1 MARPPR
7 IDFPDAVYHVTT
19 RGNGRAGVL
28 KSHGHHAGVAK
39 AVAVALA
46 SRLANLSGHTIG
58 QHYGISSSA
67 LGAIHRRLADRPEAL
82 KSVELLTTQPRGKRT
97 KYTVQA

>member
-28 KSHGHHAGVAK
+28 KAHGHHAGAAK

-46 SRLANLSGHTIG
+46 SRLANLSGRMIG
-58 QHYGISSSA
+58 QHYGIGSSA
-67 LGAIHRRLADRPEAL
+67 IGAIHRLADRPEAL
-82 KSVELLTTQPRGKRT
+82 KIVELLTTQLRGKRT

>member
-28 KSHGHHAGVAK
+28 KLHGHHAGVAK
-39 AVAVALA
+39 AVAVTLA
-46 SRLANLSGHTIG
+46 SRLATLSGRTIG
-58 QHYGISSSA
+58 QHYGIGSSA
-67 LGAIHRRLADRPEAL
+67 ISAIHRRLADRPQAMQI
-82 KSVELLTTQPRGKRT
+82 VEMLATQLGRKRT
-97 KYTVQA
+97 KCIVQA

>member
-28 KSHGHHAGVAK
+28 KSHGHHAGVTK

-46 SRLANLSGHTIG
+46 SRLATLSGRTIG
-58 QHYGISSSA
+58 QHYGIGSSA
-67 LGAIHRRLADRPEAL
+67 IGAIHRLADRPEAL
-82 KSVELLTTQPRGKRT
+82 QIIELLTTQLRRKRT
-97 KYTVQA
+97 KCIVQA